1 VKTAAFLDRDGVINA
16 SHIRNGIPHPPES
29 VLEVQILSGVLE
41 AINLLIANSYLPV
54 VISNQPDIARKKI
67 ELSSVQS
74 INDYIA
80 QETGITNFYI
90 CPHDDS
96 DGCKCRKPK
105 SGLIETAAS
114 DLDIDLTKSFL
125 VGDRWRDIEAGQS
138 LGIPS
143 YFIDYSYSEL
153 KPKLPFIKVSSLL
166 EAVEIRIGENSGPK
180 GKFSKN

>member
-1 VKTAAFLDRDGVINA
+1 MKAAAFLDRDGVINA
-16 SHIRNGIPHPPES
+16 NHIKNGIPHPPES

-67 ELSSVQS
+67 ELSSVHS

-96 DGCKCRKPK
+96 DNCKCRKPK
-105 SGLIETAAS
+105 PGLIEIAARE
-114 DLDIDLTKSFL
+114 LDIDLSKSFL

-138 LGIPS
+138 LGMPS

-153 KPKLPFIKVSSLL
+153 KPKLPFTEVSSLL
-166 EAVEIRIGENSGPK
+166 EAVESRIW
-180 GKFSKN
+180 

>member
-1 VKTAAFLDRDGVINA
+1 MKAAAFLDRDGVINA
-16 SHIRNGIPHPPES
+16 SYIRNGIPHPPES
-29 VLEVQILSGVLE
+29 FLEVQILPGVFE

-96 DGCKCRKPK
+96 DSCKCRKPK
-105 SGLIETAAS
+105 PGLIETAAS

-153 KPKLPFIKVSSLL
+153 KPKLPFIKVSSLF
-166 EAVEIRIGENSGPK
+166 EAVTIRIGENSGPR

>member
-1 VKTAAFLDRDGVINA
+1 MKAAAFLDRDGVINA
-16 SHIRNGIPHPPES
+16 SYIRNGIPYPPES
-29 VLEVQILSGVLE
+29 VLEVQILSGVFD
-41 AINLLIANSYLPV
+41 AISLLTANNYLPV
-54 VISNQPDIARKKI
+54 VISNQPDVARKKI

-74 INDYIA
+74 VNDFIA
-80 QETGITNFYI
+80 RETGISNFYV

-105 SGLIETAAS
+105 PGLIEIAAS
-114 DLDIDLTKSFL
+114 DLDIDLSKSFL

-153 KPKLPFIKVSSLL
+153 KPKLPFTRVASLL
-166 EAVEIRIGENSGPK
+166 EAVEIRIGANSGPRSQ
-180 GKFSKN
+180 FSKN